1 MKVIGIAAITID
13 GFIARHSLEKM
24 TWSKDLSL
32 FKNQTLNHTVI
43 MGSNTKKTLPVEL
56 EKRQS
61 IVVHREDDPKA
72 ILDKIKGEKCFII
85 GGGRTFSKFSKYL
98 THLYLTPHPLIFGEG
113 IKLFESLDKKIKL
126 KFKKQVPV
134 LPNEGIFQ
142 LQFGIK
148 H

>member
-61 IVVHREDDPKA
+61 IVVHRGDDPKA

-85 GGGRTFSKFSKYL
+85 GGGRTFSKFSDYL

-126 KFKKQVPV
+126 KFEKQAPI

-142 LQFGIK
+142 FQFRIK